1 MKTKQ
6 STINTAVSIS
16 GVGLHTG
23 KEVNLSFNPAPENHG
38 IKFKRTDLEEQP
50 VLDADLENVVDTS
63 RGTTLGLNGSVLVAT
78 VEHVMAALAGVEIDN
93 ILVEL
98 DGPETPIMD
107 GSAKPFI
114 DVLHT
119 AGIKE
124 QSADRE
130 YFEVP
135 FNIHFSEEDRNVE
148 MIAMPLDG
156 YRSTVMVDYN
166 SPVLGSQHASIS
178 EIQEFNREI
187 ASSRTFCF
195 LHELEELVNKNLI
208 QGGDLNNAIVI
219 VDKQISNGERNNLA
233 KLFNKEDINVKSE
246 GILNNIDLRYQ
257 NEPARHKLLDLIG
270 DLALIGTPIK
280 AQLMAARPGHAA
292 NIEFAKRIKHVMK
305 KMKRKQASPNINPNK
320 APIYNARQIADFLPH
335 EHPFIYVDKI
345 IELSDKH
352 IVGVKNVTMTE
363 PVFEGHFPKN
373 PVMPG
378 VLQVETMSQV
388 GGVMIL
394 SQIDNPADY
403 STYFMKIENC
413 KFREKVLPGDQLIV
427 KMELLSP
434 IRRGVCNMKGQAFVG
449 NKLVTEAELMA
460 QIVKNN

>member
-1 MKTKQ
+1 MT
-6 STINTAVSIS
+6 
-16 GVGLHTG
+16 
-23 KEVNLSFNPAPENHG
+23 FNPAPENHG
-38 IKFKRTDLEEQP
+38 IKFRRTDLDQGP
-50 VLDADLENVVDTS
+50 VIEADVDNVVDTS
-63 RGTTLGLNGSVLVAT
+63 RGTTLGRDSEILVAT
-78 VEHVMAALAGVEIDN
+78 VEHVMGSLAGMAMDN
-93 ILVEL
+93 VMVDL
-98 DGPETPIMD
+98 DAPEAPIMD

-114 DVLHT
+114 DAVEE
-119 AGIKE
+119 AGIEE
-124 QSADRE
+124 QNADRE
-130 YFEVP
+130 YSEIP
-135 FNIHFSEEDRNVE
+135 NNIYYSEEDRNVE

-178 EIQEFNREI
+178 EIQEFHKEI

-195 LHELEELVNKNLI
+195 LHELEELVNNNLI
-208 QGGDLNNAIVI
+208 KGGDLNNAIVI
-219 VDKQISNGERNNLA
+219 VDKQISNNEMTNLA
-233 KLFNKEDINVKSE
+233 KLFNKEDINVKHE

-280 AQLMAARPGHAA
+280 AQVMAARPGHAA
-292 NIEFAKRIKHVMK
+292 NIEFARKIKKTMK
-305 KMKRKQASPNINPNK
+305 KVKRKQASPNINTNK
-320 APIYNARQIADFLPH
+320 EAIYGPKEIANFLPH

-345 IELSDKH
+345 IELSEKH

-363 PVFEGHFPKN
+363 PFFGGHFPKN

-378 VLQVETMSQV
+378 VLQIEAMSQV

-394 SQIDNPADY
+394 SQIDQPENYA
-403 STYFMKIENC
+403 TYFMKIENA
-413 KFREKVLPGDQLIV
+413 KFREKVLPGDQLIL
-427 KMELLSP
+427 KLELISP

>member
-6 STINTAVSIS
+6 STINKACVIS

-23 KEVNLSFNPAPENHG
+23 KEVNLSFKPAPENHG
-38 IKFKRTDLEEQP
+38 IKFKRTDLPEQP
-50 VLDADLENVVDTS
+50 TIDADIDNVVDTS
-63 RGTTLGLNGSVLVAT
+63 RGTTLGLDGQIQVAT
-78 VEHVMAALAGVEIDN
+78 VEHVMAALAGLEIDN
-93 ILVEL
+93 ALVEL

-107 GSAKPFI
+107 GSAQPFI
-114 DVLHT
+114 QVINDSGV
-119 AGIKE
+119 KD

-130 YFEVP
+130 YFEIP
-135 FNIHFSEEDRNVE
+135 FNIHYSEEARNVE

-178 EIQEFNREI
+178 EIQEFTREI

-195 LHELEELVNKNLI
+195 LHELEELVNNNLVR
-208 QGGDLNNAIVI
+208 GGDFNNAIVI
-219 VDKQISNGERNNLA
+219 VDKQVSGDEMQNLA

-270 DLALIGTPIK
+270 DLALLGTPIK
-280 AQLMAARPGHAA
+280 AQIMAARPGHAA
-292 NIEFAKRIKHVMK
+292 NIEFAKKIRHVMK
-305 KMKRKQASPNINPNK
+305 KMKKKQDSPNINPNK
-320 APIYNARQIADFLPH
+320 EPVYTAKQIEDFLPH

-352 IVGVKNVTMTE
+352 IVGIKNITMTE
-363 PVFEGHFPKN
+363 PVFEGHFPRN

-378 VLQVETMSQV
+378 VLQIEAMSQV

-394 SQIDNPADY
+394 SQIDNPSDY
-403 STYFMKIENC
+403 STYFMKIEKA

-427 KMELLSP
+427 RMELLSP

>member
-1 MKTKQ
+1 MKSKQ
-6 STINTAVSIS
+6 STIKRAITIS

-23 KEVNLSFNPAPENHG
+23 REVNMTLNPAPENHG
-38 IKFKRTDLEEQP
+38 IKFRRTDLDQSP
-50 VLDADLENVVDTS
+50 VVEADVDNVVDTS
-63 RGTTLGLNGSVLVAT
+63 RGTTLGHKEEVLVAT
-78 VEHVMAALAGVEIDN
+78 VEHVMGSLAGMEMDN
-93 ILVEL
+93 LMVDL
-98 DGPETPIMD
+98 DAPETPIMD

-114 DVLHT
+114 EAIET
-119 AGIKE
+119 AGIEE

-130 YFEVP
+130 YFEIP
-135 FNIHFSEEDRNVE
+135 YNIYYSEEDRNVE

-178 EIQEFNREI
+178 EIQEFHKEI

-195 LHELEELVNKNLI
+195 LHELEELVNNNLI
-208 QGGDLNNAIVI
+208 KGGDLNNAIVI
-219 VDKQISNGERNNLA
+219 VDKQISTNEMTNLA
-233 KLFNKEDINVKSE
+233 KLFNKEDINVKNE

-280 AQLMAARPGHAA
+280 AQVMAARPGHAA
-292 NIEFAKRIKHVMK
+292 NIEFARKIKKTMK
-305 KMKRKQASPNINPNK
+305 KVKRKQASPNINTNKEAIFGPNE
-320 APIYNARQIADFLPH
+320 ISNFLPH

-345 IELSDKH
+345 IELSEKH

-363 PVFEGHFPKN
+363 PYFGGHFPKN

-378 VLQVETMSQV
+378 VLQIEAMSQV

-394 SQIDNPADY
+394 SQIDRPENYA
-403 STYFMKIENC
+403 TYFMKIENA
-413 KFREKVLPGDQLIV
+413 KFREKVLPGDQLIL
-427 KMELLSP
+427 KLELISP

>member
-6 STINTAVSIS
+6 STINKSSIIS

-23 KEVNLSFNPAPENHG
+23 KEVNMGFKPAPENHG
-38 IKFKRTDLEEQP
+38 IKFKRKDLEAEP
-50 VLDADLENVVDTS
+50 LIDAEIDNVVDTS
-63 RGTTLGLNGSVLVAT
+63 RGTSLGLNGELMIAT
-78 VEHVMAALAGVEIDN
+78 VEHVMAALAGMEVDN

-98 DGPETPIMD
+98 DAPETPIMD
-107 GSAKPFI
+107 GSAQPFI
-114 DVLHT
+114 NALKE

-124 QSADRE
+124 QNANRE

-135 FNIHFSEEDRNVE
+135 SNIHYSEEERNVE

-166 SPVLGSQHASIS
+166 SQVLGSQHASIS
-178 EIQEFNREI
+178 ELQEFNKEI

-195 LHELEELVNKNLI
+195 LHELEELVSNNLI

-219 VDKQISNGERNNLA
+219 VDKQVSNDEMSNLA
-233 KLFNKEDINVKSE
+233 ELFNKEDINVKNE

-280 AQLMAARPGHAA
+280 AQVMAARPGHAA
-292 NIEFAKRIKHVMK
+292 NIEFAKKIKYFMNKMK
-305 KMKRKQASPNINPNK
+305 KKQDYPSINPNQE
-320 APIYNARQIADFLPH
+320 PIYDAKEVASFLPH

-345 IELSDKH
+345 IELSDNH

-363 PVFEGHFPKN
+363 PFFEGHFPQN

-378 VLQVETMSQV
+378 VLQIEAMSQV

-394 SQIDNPADY
+394 SQIDNPSDY
-403 STYFMKIENC
+403 STYFMKIENA
-413 KFREKVLPGDQLIV
+413 KFREKVLPGDQLLIR
-427 KMELLSP
+427 MEMISP